1 MLSIDLIIQIQYPDK
16 LVSEIEI
23 FFKKNTSLE
32 NLDLKKLSDVVNKKI
47 KIKITVIKNLE
58 MAKHINQSIIG
69 QT

>member
-1 MLSIDLIIQIQYPDK
+1 LLSIDLIIQIQYPDK